1 MPSDSATAVR
11 TPVRLPDNAAPSA
24 RSPQPLR
31 VCWLGRCGYTEIWER
46 MRRFTDARGDETDD
60 ELWLLE
66 HPPVFTLG
74 QAGLADHILD
84 PGPIPVVQCD
94 RGGQVTY
101 HGPGQLVAY
110 LLLDLKRARLG
121 VKQLV
126 HLLEQAVVDVLAQR
140 GIAAHPRADA
150 PGVYVGDA
158 KIASVG
164 LRVRRGCSYH
174 GIALNVDL
182 DLAPFARI
190 NPCGYPGLAI
200 TRLLDQGVGIGLE
213 TVGEQLAACLG
224 GHLKRRLTVVPAYD
238 FGPGAPGPGCLPASD
253 QPPR

>member
-1 MPSDSATAVR
+1 
-11 TPVRLPDNAAPSA
+11 
-24 RSPQPLR
+24 
-31 VCWLGRCGYTEIWER
+31 
-46 MRRFTDARGDETDD
+46 MRAFSDARDAATDD

-66 HPPVFTLG
+66 HPSVFTLG
-74 QAGLADHILD
+74 QAGLAEHILD
-84 PGPIPVVQCD
+84 AGTIPIVQCD

-126 HLLEQAVVDVLAQR
+126 HLLEQAVVELLAEH
-140 GIAAHPRADA
+140 GVAAEPRADA
-150 PGVYVGDA
+150 PGVYVGAA

-182 DLAPFARI
+182 DLAPFGSI
-190 NPCGYPGLAI
+190 NPCGYPGLEV
-200 TRLLDQGVGIGLE
+200 TRLCDQGVDIG
-213 TVGEQLAACLG
+213 VVQAGEVLAARLG
-224 GHLKRRLTVVPAYD
+224 SLLGRPLNRLEPLA
-238 FGPGAPGPGCLPASD
+238 
-253 QPPR
+253 